1 MVAGYILT
9 GGKSRR
15 MEGRAK
21 LFLNYQG
28 RSFYES
34 IQFALDVFSAVYLSV
49 AEENASLYAS
59 ISLPQIVDIYS
70 DAGPLG
76 GICSGLKLCHGADAL
91 FVTACDTP
99 LISRED
105 VGEVMAVYQAYRKSG
120 EEKIIVAESGGR
132 VHPLFGIY
140 PKAVLGVMEAMI
152 LEGDYKMRNL
162 LNKTKA
168 VSVLLSQSSQ
178 VGRNINTLEDYKV
191 LKKDEKVLKEGDKVL
206 RGEVLC

>member
-15 MEGRAK
+15 MEGRTK
-21 LFLNYQG
+21 LFLSYQG
-28 RSFYES
+28 RSFYAF
-34 IQFALDVFSAVYLSV
+34 IQCALDVFPAVYLSV

-59 ISLPQIVDIYS
+59 IPLPKIVDIYS

-105 VGEVMAVYQAYRKSG
+105 VREVMAVYQAYRNRG

-132 VHPLFGIY
+132 VHPLFGVY
-140 PKAVLGVMEAMI
+140 PKAAFGVMEAML

-162 LNKTKA
+162 LDKTRA
-168 VSVLLSQSSQ
+168 VSVLLSKGSQ
-178 VGRNINTLEDYKV
+178 VGRNIRAFSETQ
-191 LKKDEKVLKEGDKVL
+191 
-206 RGEVLC
+206 